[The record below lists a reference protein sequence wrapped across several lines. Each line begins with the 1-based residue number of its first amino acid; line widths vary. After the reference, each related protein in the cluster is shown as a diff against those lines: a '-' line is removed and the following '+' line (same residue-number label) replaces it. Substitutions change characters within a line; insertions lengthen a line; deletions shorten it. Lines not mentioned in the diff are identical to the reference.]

1 MSTAGRSMRLALRM
15 RVSMSANESVIMGK
29 APSPAGL
36 FDARN
41 QAIAGH
47 ASKTDTADAKFAIH
61 GAGPA
66 AELAPQANADTLAR
80 RHLHFGIRL
89 LAGFQLGQLP
99 LEPHVFCFGGHV
111 SVASCQLS
119 VVSC

>member
-1 MSTAGRSMRLALRM
+1 MSTAGRSRRLALRV

-61 GAGPA
+61 GTRPA
-66 AELAPQANADTLAR
+66 AQFAPQSNADALAR
-80 RHLHFGIRL
+80 RHLHFGIRFL
-89 LAGFQLGQLP
+89 TGFQLGQLP
-99 LEPHVFCFGGHV
+99 LESHVFCFG
-111 SVASCQLS
+111 
-119 VVSC
+119 